1 MLVFLEL
8 NDIHINYS
16 QEELSN
22 IFLEIAFGNKGY
34 EELLGWIVTHIE

>member
-8 NDIHINYS
+8 NDIQINYS

-22 IFLEIAFGNKGY
+22 IFLEIASGNKGY
-34 EELLGWIVTHIE
+34 EELLNWIITHL